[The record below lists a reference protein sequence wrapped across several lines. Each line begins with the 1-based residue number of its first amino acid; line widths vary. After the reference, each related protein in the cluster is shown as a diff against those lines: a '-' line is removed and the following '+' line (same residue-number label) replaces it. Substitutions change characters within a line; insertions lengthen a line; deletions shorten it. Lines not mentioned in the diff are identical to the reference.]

1 MANETEL
8 YQQEFLKDIREKLRR
23 RIQELKAS
31 ILEGQKDI
39 ESMHEYYWENCT
51 EMDQYGY
58 ENFDNQQALLGQVN
72 ANQEKLSMKHRL
84 ERMYDS
90 PYFGRVD
97 FVYEGEEEP

>member
-39 ESMHEYYWENCT
+39 ESMHEYYW
-51 EMDQYGY
+51 
-58 ENFDNQQALLGQVN
+58 
-72 ANQEKLSMKHRL
+72 
-84 ERMYDS
+84 
-90 PYFGRVD
+90 
-97 FVYEGEEEP
+97 